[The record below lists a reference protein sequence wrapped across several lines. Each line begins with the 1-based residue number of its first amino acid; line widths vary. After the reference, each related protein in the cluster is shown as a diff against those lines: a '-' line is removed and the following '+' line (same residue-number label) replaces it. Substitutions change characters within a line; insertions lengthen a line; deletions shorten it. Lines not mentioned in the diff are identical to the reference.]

1 MKIRCKRAS
10 LSTAFQVVSGV
21 VPSKTPKDI
30 LKNVKLLVDGTSAT
44 LIGTDQEVGIRYS
57 IPDVEPDSSGE
68 ALLPTKRIMD
78 ILRELSDEIVDLEID
93 SESILVR
100 SGQSEFKLS
109 AGDPAEFPDVAG
121 FEDDK
126 FHAVAPKDLRQM
138 IRRTVFATDAESTR
152 YALGGVLLEMTADSM
167 TMAATDSRRLA
178 VVKGPCR
185 GESVD
190 SPDNAAP
197 VVPAKAMTLVERSLE
212 DDDDE
217 VRIAIHA
224 NDVLFQSKN
233 STIYSRLVEGRFP
246 RYRDVVPKDP
256 GIEIDLV
263 VAPFHS
269 AVRQAQIVTDEDT
282 RGVDF
287 TFENGVL
294 QMNSRVSDVGQSK
307 IELPIAFDADPI
319 TITFDARFISEF
331 LRVLDPESQIKLH
344 LIDGESAAVFRTAD
358 DYTYVIMPLSR
369 ER

>member
-1 MKIRCKRAS
+1 MKIRCQRAS

-30 LKNVKLLVDGTSAT
+30 LKNVKLQVDGTSAT

-57 IPDVEPDSSGE
+57 IPGVEPDSSGE

-78 ILRELSDEIVDLEID
+78 ILRELSDEVVDLEID
-93 SESILVR
+93 SDSILVR
-100 SGQSEFKLS
+100 SGQSEFNLS

-126 FHAVAPKDLRQM
+126 FHAVAPKDLRTM

-152 YALGGVLLEMTADSM
+152 YALGGVLLELTADSV

-178 VVKGPCR
+178 VVKGACR
-185 GESVD
+185 GEAVD
-190 SPDNAAP
+190 APENAAP
-197 VVPAKAMTLVERSLE
+197 VVPAKAMSLVERSLE

-217 VRIAIHA
+217 VRVAIHA
-224 NDVLFQSKN
+224 NEVLFQSKN

-256 GIEIDLV
+256 GIVIDLV
-263 VAPFHS
+263 VGPFHS

-287 TFENGVL
+287 TFEDGVL
-294 QMNSRVSDVGQSK
+294 RMNSRVSDVGQSK
-307 IELPIAFDADPI
+307 IELPIAFEADPI
-319 TITFDARFISEF
+319 TITFDARYISEF
-331 LRVLDPESQIKLH
+331 LRVLDAESSIKLH
-344 LIDGESAAVFRTAD
+344 LIDGESAAVFRTDD